1 MSQDEDEREGESVEE
16 IIEEEAE
23 RVRVRDLIE
32 QVTLTHIEE
41 TVEGEGDTHSH
52 CGSMECPA
60 FFQTATVD
68 TMRESAAI
76 VGHRCCVFLPFWLP
90 RRVLLRG

>member
-1 MSQDEDEREGESVEE
+1 VSLAE

-23 RVRVRDLIE
+23 RVRVGDLIK
-32 QVTLTHIEE
+32 QVTLTHMEE
-41 TVEGEGDTHSH
+41 TVEREGETHSL

-60 FFQTATVD
+60 FFQTATND
-68 TMRESAAI
+68 TMRDSAAI
-76 VGHRCCVFLPFWLP
+76 VGHRCCVFLPLWLP